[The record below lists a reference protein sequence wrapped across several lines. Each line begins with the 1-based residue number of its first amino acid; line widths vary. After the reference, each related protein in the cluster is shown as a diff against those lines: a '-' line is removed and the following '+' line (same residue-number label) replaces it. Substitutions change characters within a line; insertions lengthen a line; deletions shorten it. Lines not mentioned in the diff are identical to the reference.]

1 MWIPNLLSAIE
12 YGKNQ
17 CLNIHLKFS
26 FILLKKPW
34 RGLTDMYWE
43 DLHIYFLVTFHTVST
58 IAFKGGFI
66 CPSLCL
72 RVLHPFFWSFSGQI
86 ECICRRLQ
94 CILHKERVVLS
105 LFFDWIFLMHARFF
119 RRSPTHFGSIEHLIW
134 HFFFFFKSRTLDR
147 MFQRCVYSINLQ
159 KRNILQHQSLFFTLK
174 TESHAFY
181 SHYVVTRCYCMLQ
194 WYILTAVF

>member
-1 MWIPNLLSAIE
+1 
-12 YGKNQ
+12 
-17 CLNIHLKFS
+17 
-26 FILLKKPW
+26 
-34 RGLTDMYWE
+34 MYWE

-134 HFFFFFKSRTLDR
+134 HFFFFSNLVPWTECSSGVFILSTYKKETYYNISLCSSHWKLNLMLSTAIMLLHVAIVCCNDTYWLLSFKACIFLGMYTEKQL
-147 MFQRCVYSINLQ
+147 RCSKYCTSWMQCKSI
-159 KRNILQHQSLFFTLK
+159 
-174 TESHAFY
+174 
-181 SHYVVTRCYCMLQ
+181 
-194 WYILTAVF
+194 

>member
-1 MWIPNLLSAIE
+1 MLE
-12 YGKNQ
+12 YTFKVLVHFTQ
-17 CLNIHLKFS
+17 KTLKRFQ
-26 FILLKKPW
+26 
-34 RGLTDMYWE
+34 TDMYWE

-134 HFFFFFKSRTLDR
+134 HFFFFFQISYPGQNVPAVCLFYQLTKKKHITTSVFVLHTENWISCFLQPLCCYTLLLYVAMIHTD
-147 MFQRCVYSINLQ
+147 CCLLKPVY
-159 KRNILQHQSLFFTLK
+159 F
-174 TESHAFY
+174 
-181 SHYVVTRCYCMLQ
+181 
-194 WYILTAVF
+194 